1 MKRTSHSAGFSL
13 IELMIVVSIII
24 ITSSIAVPSFK
35 AWIQNTQIRT
45 AAESIHS
52 GLQKARTEALKRNTN
67 IFFRL
72 GANSAWTVGCVTVV
86 TTDADG
92 DGIQDCPAIIDQR
105 SSGEGSSSNITIIK
119 DPPTATDVVFTNL
132 GIKSST
138 AANQLTSVAVDM
150 STSIMAASDSRE
162 LNVTISSGGE
172 ARTCDPN
179 ATDARHC

>member
-1 MKRTSHSAGFSL
+1 MKKTSHSAGFSL

-45 AAESIHS
+45 AAESIHG

-86 TTDADG
+86 NTDADG
-92 DGIQDCPAIIDQR
+92 DGFADCPAIIDQR
-105 SSGEGSSSNITIIK
+105 SSKEGSSSNITITVA
-119 DPPTATDVVFTNL
+119 PAGATDVVFTNL

-138 AANQLTSVAVDM
+138 VANQLTSVAVDM
-150 STSIMAASDSRE
+150 SSSIMAASDSRE